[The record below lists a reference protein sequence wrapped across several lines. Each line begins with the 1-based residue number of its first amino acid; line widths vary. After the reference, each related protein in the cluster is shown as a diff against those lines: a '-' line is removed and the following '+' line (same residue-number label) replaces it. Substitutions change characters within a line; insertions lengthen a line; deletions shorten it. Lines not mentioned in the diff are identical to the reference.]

1 MLRACAFF
9 SPCFYFFA
17 VSGHVLG
24 ASASLTRPRPRSSRF
39 PTSACHKF
47 SPSAP
52 VAMKSVV
59 VIVLVACCASSALS
73 LADDENKAK
82 HSATVVPAKEFH
94 SPVSTT
100 TTPNTTT
107 TTPKTTTTT
116 TPKTTTTTPK
126 TTTTTPKTTTTTPKT
141 TTTTPKTTTT
151 TPKTTTTTPKT
162 TTPKTTTPKT
172 TTTTPKT
179 TTSPPGPTPS
189 TNLTVGNYTL
199 MTDDRKAICLMAQMA
214 LQIRVARP
222 KVNGTF
228 VVQPKMT
235 KAEGRCEGTK
245 ANLTLVFNEGIITF
259 MFNKSAAD
267 NTVYVHSLSFSVSY
281 SIIKGSKA
289 MYSANNES
297 VHLFAAKVGHSYS
310 CKDESIYMG
319 QGLYLDVNKDRMQ
332 AFNLTKSNEFG
343 SPEQCPADQSNYLP
357 SEPQKENG
365 RLPVSV
371 RNGKHPSQR
380 YTKSST
386 SYTWNV
392 SYFFDVLTL

>member
-126 TTTTTPKTTTTTPKT
+126 T
-141 TTTTPKTTTT
+141 
-151 TPKTTTTTPKT
+151 
-162 TTPKTTTPKT
+162 T

-343 SPEQCPADQSNYLP
+343 SPEQCPADQSNYRVAIAVGVTL
-357 SEPQKENG
+357 
-365 RLPVSV
+365 L
-371 RNGKHPSQR
+371 
-380 YTKSST
+380 
-386 SYTWNV
+386 
-392 SYFFDVLTL
+392 VLIVIVVVAYLLSRRRRTDGYQSL

>member
-1 MLRACAFF
+1 
-9 SPCFYFFA
+9 
-17 VSGHVLG
+17 
-24 ASASLTRPRPRSSRF
+24 
-39 PTSACHKF
+39 
-47 SPSAP
+47 
-52 VAMKSVV
+52 
-59 VIVLVACCASSALS
+59 
-73 LADDENKAK
+73 
-82 HSATVVPAKEFH
+82 
-94 SPVSTT
+94 
-100 TTPNTTT
+100 
-107 TTPKTTTTT
+107 
-116 TPKTTTTTPK
+116 
-126 TTTTTPKTTTTTPKT
+126 
-141 TTTTPKTTTT
+141 
-151 TPKTTTTTPKT
+151 
-162 TTPKTTTPKT
+162 
-172 TTTTPKT
+172 
-179 TTSPPGPTPS
+179 
-189 TNLTVGNYTL
+189 

-343 SPEQCPADQSNYLP
+343 SPEQCPADQSNYRVAIAVGVTL
-357 SEPQKENG
+357 
-365 RLPVSV
+365 L
-371 RNGKHPSQR
+371 
-380 YTKSST
+380 
-386 SYTWNV
+386 
-392 SYFFDVLTL
+392 VLIVIVVVAYLLSRRRRTDGYQSL